1 MKTHRQSRGFM
12 LINLLIALGLMAAFV
27 VVSTRLFRLA
37 LNTSTAAA
45 RVQENSL
52 RLEQATHAL
61 QQDVWHATKIDM
73 PDASHL
79 HLTGNKLDVTWTTT
93 PTLARSEADQRQ
105 EWPKLDLHFER
116 QETWIVVTRQGAEVA
131 LLRQLPVQG
140 GAQ

>member
-12 LINLLIALGLMAAFV
+12 LINLLMALGLMAAFV

-45 RVQENSL
+45 RVQEDSL

-61 QQDVWHATKIDM
+61 QQDVWHATKIDL
-73 PDASHL
+73 PDPSHL
-79 HLTGNKLDVTWTTT
+79 HLTGDQLDVTWTTM
-93 PTLARSEADQRQ
+93 PTLARSEGDQRQ
-105 EWPKLDLHFER
+105 EWPKLDLQFSR
-116 QETWIVVTRQGAEVA
+116 QEAWVVVKRQGAEVA

-140 GAQ
+140 GVR